1 MALRP
6 EKDTPA
12 NRALVDGWDDLPI
25 DLPYG
30 PEEFIDMIDSWEI
43 IALIGVPD
51 GADLGILAMFIN
63 AIRKMH
69 GVDHDG
75 ARESLEEID
84 RALDARSSLRKAYFD
99 KVMHR
104 TVEKRRDK

>member
-6 EKDTPA
+6 EKNSPA
-12 NRALVDGWDDLPI
+12 NQALVDRWDDLPI

-51 GADLGILAMFIN
+51 GADLGILAMFVN
-63 AIRKMH
+63 AIRTM
-69 GVDHDG
+69 HDG
-75 ARESLEEID
+75 RAPCRLCASCWTPGWYRWSCARPPGMT
-84 RALDARSSLRKAYFD
+84 AA
-99 KVMHR
+99 
-104 TVEKRRDK
+104 